1 MKKNGLIFAFVFGL
15 CILFNPIASASTVT
29 DALNICGKI
38 VIPSL
43 FPFLIISSFIM
54 GCNLP
59 KNSGKIFSKIFKL
72 PAYCF
77 PVVFMGLLGG
87 YPVGMNMISEL
98 YRQNKITEK
107 TAHRLA
113 LFCINPG
120 PAFVINGVGVSM
132 LHNKNMGII
141 LFVSVTLSSL
151 LIGFFTRFFY
161 EKDNIIFSE
170 NKVQISFSEN
180 LVTSVS
186 KSTSSILSIC
196 SWIIFISAITGILS
210 MLPIGVLGNI
220 LKNVAEVTTGCIML
234 KNNSPV
240 FIAALIGFGGLTVHC
255 QVLPNVNI
263 IKMKVYFFF
272 FGRILSSVLSFIICK
287 IFLLIFPNTVNTFA
301 TASKILPGG
310 VSSSIPGALGLIFLC
325 ALLILNFTL
334 DREQKMC

>member
-1 MKKNGLIFAFVFGL
+1 MKKTGIIFAAALGL
-15 CILFNPIASASTVT
+15 CVLLNPTVSTSAVI

-72 PAYCF
+72 PVCCF
-77 PVVFMGLLGG
+77 SVVLMGLLGG

-132 LHNKNMGII
+132 LHNKNIGII
-141 LFVSVTLSSL
+141 LFVSVTFSSL
-151 LIGFFTRFFY
+151 LIGFFTRFFC
-161 EKDNIIFSE
+161 EKSNEISCE
-170 NKVQISFSEN
+170 NKEQISFSEN
-180 LVTSVS
+180 LVSSVS
-186 KSTSSILSIC
+186 KSISSMLSIC
-196 SWIIFISAITGILS
+196 AWIIFVSSITGILS
-210 MLPIGVLGNI
+210 SLPIRNFGI
-220 LKNVAEVTTGCIML
+220 IFKSIAEVTTGCIML
-234 KNNSPV
+234 KDKSPV
-240 FIAALIGFGGLTVHC
+240 FISALIGFGGLTVHC

-263 IKMKVYFFF
+263 IKMKIPFFF
-272 FGRILSSVLSFIICK
+272 FGRILSSVLAFFICK
-287 IFLLIFPNTVNTFA
+287 FLLLFFPSTVNTFA
-301 TASKILPGG
+301 TSSKILSGG
-310 VSSSIPGALGLIFLC
+310 VSSSIPGAMGLIFLC